1 MLYSSPTLA
10 STATT
15 NIKYIKY
22 FIWLYLVLLIFEGAL
37 RKWIVPQ
44 LSAPLLVIR
53 DPIVIGIYFLAYRD
67 NLLSKDIF
75 TRSIILLG
83 FFSCLGGL
91 FTVIT
96 AGSSLAVTFF
106 GLRTNFLHL
115 PLIFLIPKVFNI
127 EDVKKVGWWL
137 LILAIPMAILMVIQ
151 FNSPADAFINTVAGG
166 EGKQIDSAL
175 GKIRPPG
182 TFSFITGAVQYFAL
196 VTSFL
201 LYGLIQSKTY
211 PTWLLT
217 ATGLSVVVAVASS
230 GSRSAIASIA
240 TVIVTLFVAMLSR
253 PKLARKSY
261 RLLIV
266 IILVSIGLRFIPSFN
281 EAVEILD
288 TRIESAN
295 TAEASSGGPLGRFLA
310 SFSEPFQNLDAIPFL
325 GHGLGMGTNAGSALI
340 TGKAEFLLAEG
351 EWARIVL
358 ESGFLLGFLFIVLRI
373 ALMCWM
379 GKVCVEYATKGNI
392 LPLLLFGS
400 SALLVLNGQFGQPT
414 TLGFTVF
421 GSGICLAACR
431 ANVPKYTK

>member
-1 MLYSSPTLA
+1 MLYNSPALA
-10 STATT
+10 SKVNT

-37 RKWIVPQ
+37 RKWIAPQ

-53 DPIVIGIYFLAYRD
+53 DPLIIGIFLLAYKN
-67 NLLSKDIF
+67 NLFPKDIF

-83 FFSCLGGL
+83 FVSFLGGL

-96 AGSSLAVTFF
+96 ADSSLTVTLF

-127 EDVKKVGWWL
+127 EDVKKIGWWL
-137 LILAIPMAILMVIQ
+137 LVLAIPMTILMVIQ
-151 FNSPADAFINTVAGG
+151 FNSPSDAFINTVAGG
-166 EGKQIDSAL
+166 EGKQIDSAM

-196 VTSFL
+196 VTSFV

-217 ATGLSVVVAVASS
+217 ATGLSLVVAVVSS

-240 TVIVTLFVAMLSR
+240 TVIISLFVAMLSR
-253 PKLARKSY
+253 PQLAIKSY
-261 RLLIV
+261 RLLVV
-266 IILVSIGLRFIPSFN
+266 IIIVSVGLRFVPSFN

-288 TRIESAN
+288 TRIDSAN
-295 TAEASSGGPLGRFLA
+295 TAEARSGGPLGRFLA
-310 SFSEPFQNLDAIPFL
+310 SFSEPFQNLDAVPFL

-340 TGKAEFLLAEG
+340 IGKAEFLLAEG
-351 EWARIVL
+351 EWARIIL
-358 ESGFLLGFLFIVLRI
+358 ESGFLLGLLFIVWRI

-379 GKVCVEYATKGNI
+379 GKVCVECAAKGNI

-400 SALLVLNGQFGQPT
+400 SALLILNGQFGQPT

-431 ANVPKYTK
+431 TNIPKYAK